1 MAGTLVVD
9 GQDWVLDRMLEYIN
23 ESGLY
28 VGLMEEQTPVPETA
42 QVGAGI
48 TEIDPLGDATGS
60 GYSRQFVSGWS
71 KTTGND
77 PYITGPAV
85 TFTVSG
91 TWEAVNGYFVATGSG
106 LADATALW
114 AEPFPSGKFGDK
126 TDGDRIIITPK
137 YEQTDYSE

>member
-1 MAGTLVVD
+1 MAGTLLVN
-9 GQDWVLDRMLEYIN
+9 GQEWVLDRMLSKID
-23 ESGLY
+23 ESGVY
-28 VGLMEEQTPVPETA
+28 IGLMEESTPIPETA

-48 TEIDPLGDATGS
+48 TEITPAPTGS
-60 GYSRQFVSGWS
+60 GYTRQLCSGWS

-85 TFTVSG
+85 TFNVSG
-91 TWEAVNGYFVATGSG
+91 TWSSVNGYFVATESG
-106 LADATALW
+106 LATATALW
-114 AEPFPSGKFGDK
+114 AEPFPAGKLGDK